1 MVKNY
6 QDAVAEAAQQT
17 NFDIRSIKPE
27 PDVVWYAY
35 KQGVYL
41 GFSEVS
47 HSHAVEKFGT
57 KVIEK
62 IVVNQEEIDAW
73 TAQWE
78 QTQTLAFKLWY
89 QSLLDDYRGLPM
101 EVLELCYQR
110 AYGQGH
116 SCGYDEV
123 AMYMDEY
130 VEFAENIIRAWKTV
144 DL

>member
-1 MVKNY
+1 MVKKY
-6 QDAVAEAAQQT
+6 QDALAEAAQQT
-17 NFDIRSIKPE
+17 NFDIRSTKPE

-47 HSHAVEKFGT
+47 HSHAVEEFDT

-78 QTQTLAFKLWY
+78 QTQSLAFKLWY
-89 QSLLDDYRGLPM
+89 QSLLDDYHDLPM
-101 EVLELCYQR
+101 DVLELCYQR

-130 VEFAENIIRAWKTV
+130 VEFAENVIRAAN
-144 DL
+144 DR